1 MGTMGAGQGTYYVPP
16 GCERHSHAQC
26 ADNDSFSVQV
36 GTPPQTF
43 EVFPSFQSQNVWL
56 PIGEE
61 CSRIQADAGAC
72 GSSRGAAPF
81 QQSPSPGFQPN
92 MSSSWQAINLFE
104 LGLEKVR
111 GITGNG
117 FVGLDDVK
125 VGNISLDKFPV
136 TAYASPGFWV
146 GQLGLLPLSIN
157 YSTTVNS
164 PSFLVALRD
173 GGHIPSV
180 AYGYQAGA
188 PYRGTKVPASLVLGG
203 YDSSRA
209 SKPLTV
215 NINTDMSRALTVSIH
230 DIVAT
235 GTLNGTLSLVN
246 SERIIAPLDS
256 SIPELWL
263 PKSVCDRFESA
274 FGLQYHEGSGRY
286 LLSDAQRDRL
296 RSMNPVVTMTIGSD
310 TSISGNSTIIQ
321 LPYAA
326 FDLQAGFPIFVNE
339 TNYFPI
345 RRADNDSQY
354 AIGRAFLQEA
364 YIGVDFESG
373 TFNVSAAKWD
383 KLDPEIIPIASSE
396 SRAAAEKKGGLPTGA
411 IAGIVVGCV
420 VGVALLGV
428 CAWLVMRKRKR
439 KNITQH
445 DAVETAANEKIR
457 YEMQPPSELE
467 SNALRVAEL
476 PGKQG
481 KSELYESRA
490 VPELSSRDC
499 IHEMPAEPVPGL
511 PAKHDEGADQN
522 EADER
527 KQERRSQ

>member
-16 GCERHSHAQC
+16 GCERHSHTQC
-26 ADNDSFSVQV
+26 ANNDSFSVQV

-56 PIGEE
+56 PIDEE
-61 CSRIQADAGAC
+61 CLRIQADAGAC

-117 FVGLDDVK
+117 FVGFDNVQ

-180 AYGYQAGA
+180 AYGYQAGS

-203 YDSSRA
+203 YDGSRA

-215 NINTDMSRALTVSIH
+215 KINTDMSRALTVSIH

-246 SERIIAPLDS
+246 SERILAPLDS

-263 PKSVCDRFESA
+263 PKSVCDRFESV
-274 FGLQYHEGSGRY
+274 FGLEYHEASGRY
-286 LLSDAQRDRL
+286 LLTDAKRDQL
-296 RSMNPVVTMTIGSD
+296 RSMNPIMTMTIGSD
-310 TSISGNSTIIQ
+310 PSISGNSTIIQ

-345 RRADNDSQY
+345 RRADNESQY
-354 AIGRAFLQEA
+354 AIGRVFLQEA

-373 TFNVSAAKWD
+373 TFNVSAARWD
-383 KLDPEIIPIASSE
+383 ELDPEIITILSE
-396 SRAAAEKKGGLPTGA
+396 ESKATAEKTGDLPSGA

-420 VGVALLGV
+420 VGIALV
-428 CAWLVMRKRKR
+428 IACAWLMVRKRKR
-439 KNITQH
+439 KNIIQH
-445 DAVETAANEKIR
+445 DAVETGANEKIR

-467 SNALRVAEL
+467 SNTLKISEL

-481 KSELYESRA
+481 DSELYESRA
-490 VPELSSRDC
+490 VPELGSRDC
-499 IHEMPAEPVPGL
+499 IYEMSAGPVPGL
-511 PAKHDEGADQN
+511 PAKYDEGADQN

-527 KQERRSQ
+527 KQERRDQ

>member
-1 MGTMGAGQGTYYVPP
+1 MAKPLSLAGSGRWY
-16 GCERHSHAQC
+16 G
-26 ADNDSFSVQV
+26 NDGSWTGFSVQV

-56 PIGEE
+56 PIDEE
-61 CSRIQADAGAC
+61 CLRIQADAGAC

-117 FVGLDDVK
+117 FVGFDNVQ

-180 AYGYQAGA
+180 AYGYQAGS

-203 YDSSRA
+203 YDGSRA

-215 NINTDMSRALTVSIH
+215 KINTDMSRALTVSIH

-246 SERIIAPLDS
+246 SERILAPLDS

-263 PKSVCDRFESA
+263 PKSVCDRFESV
-274 FGLQYHEGSGRY
+274 FGLEYHEASGRY
-286 LLSDAQRDRL
+286 LLTDAKRDQL
-296 RSMNPVVTMTIGSD
+296 RSMNPIVTMTIGSD
-310 TSISGNSTIIQ
+310 PSISGNSTIIQ

-345 RRADNDSQY
+345 RRADNESQY
-354 AIGRAFLQEA
+354 AIGRVFLQEA

-373 TFNVSAAKWD
+373 TFNVSAARWD
-383 KLDPEIIPIASSE
+383 ELDPEIITILSE
-396 SRAAAEKKGGLPTGA
+396 ESKATAEKTGDLPSGA

-420 VGVALLGV
+420 VGIALV
-428 CAWLVMRKRKR
+428 IACAWLMVRKRKR
-439 KNITQH
+439 KNIIQH
-445 DAVETAANEKIR
+445 DAVETGANEKIR

-467 SNALRVAEL
+467 SNTLKISEL

-481 KSELYESRA
+481 DSELYESRA
-490 VPELSSRDC
+490 VPELGSRDC
-499 IHEMPAEPVPGL
+499 IYEMSAGPVPGL
-511 PAKHDEGADQN
+511 PAKYDEGADQN

-527 KQERRSQ
+527 KQERRDQ